1 MPREEDYGRGD
12 LVTARR
18 EFGQVVDRITR
29 ATAERRRLDAEA
41 EAATKVGRA
50 GLEEQMPALKGRS
63 S

>member
-1 MPREEDYGRGD
+1 VPDDYGRGD
-12 LVTARR
+12 LVIARR
-18 EFGQVVDRITR
+18 EFGQFVDRITR